1 MHRNKRSPEPK
12 GRGAAKARQLG
23 LLVDF
28 SPDDSMMMD
37 INGDESDADFEAEL
51 AEITGEK
58 PASRGKPKGKVPL
71 PMEDIERMAALC
83 MKDLDEEANDDDDD
97 GDVDD
102 DADLMA
108 ELNEVLEEDR
118 QNKNVPSPVESK
130 LTSDSIP
137 QSNMTPAVTGGL
149 EGTLVERIDMY
160 RSAID
165 NAKQSG
171 ESSKVRR
178 YERGLKTLQSM
189 LTSLKKGKQI
199 NEEDIPPP
207 VASGKSSNASKT
219 PLASGTSAP
228 LTEDQSV
235 LIDLAVP
242 SEHPV
247 PAAQPAPPPLLPKPK
262 MSVSEV
268 APPPSVKR
276 PNLPVEVPVPAKVE
290 AAPPVSDNR
299 AVSLNSSM
307 KETVMGRQR
316 EYKLAALQAKR
327 SGDTELATKLYRI
340 SKKCDPI
347 LEALGRGETV
357 DLNGLPPPFDRLP
370 KEQLSIAPPRSSAPS
385 VPTVS
390 PSQPLM
396 SSSAIPP
403 PPKDLME
410 ALQQR
415 MDKYKSAAA
424 QAKTAGND
432 RKARMHE
439 RIVKQYQ
446 EAIRAYKGGRNVNL
460 SELPVPPG
468 FPPLQGAENGAQDQS
483 IVGVLESAMK
493 LANQQVNDDDNED
506 DEPVQ
511 QAPAQR
517 AAPQTWPKTSASRA
531 PPAAPAN
538 TGNPA
543 TKQLPS
549 KAQQQLEFL
558 QNRKKQF
565 MKAALRTKQKNDM
578 EGAKLYLRQAKG
590 LDPMI
595 EAAKGG
601 LPVDITKV
609 PAPPENEDDFVLV
622 QTRGVHMPQ
631 KTAQQY
637 HQLMEVLKQQYEMCM
652 EYSKQYTHLGSVSE
666 TTKFEKM
673 AEDCKKNIEVLKQAH
688 AQGYPLPKYHQEERT
703 FQIVKI
709 FPQLSNSDMVLYI
722 VKGINLPAPS
732 GVAPNDLD
740 AFVKF
745 EFAFPNSEEAQKDK
759 TNVIKNTN
767 CPEFNEHFKLN
778 INRGHRAFKRV
789 VQTKG
794 IKFEILHK
802 GGIFK
807 NDKVVGTAQLKLEKL
822 ESQCEIREIL
832 EVLDGRKTTGGR
844 LEVIV
849 KIREPL
855 SSQQLVKVTEKW
867 LVIDPQSL
875 PVIAVPKSK
884 ERREPLQVGPG
895 SKPTFPLHSFNI
907 MKFDKE
913 RIERKIHTYKQER
926 KAPPKELLDQHR
938 ELAQRIQWQKAQLDR
953 REPAVLK
960 EYVTQLEKYVHYYT
974 DTAKRLGTEGNR
986 DLAKE
991 ALYKRKLVDDELQ
1004 RFRR

>member
-1 MHRNKRSPEPK
+1 MNRNKRPPEPK

-23 LLVDF
+23 LLVDL
-28 SPDDSMMMD
+28 SPDSMMMD
-37 INGDESDADFEAEL
+37 MNGDENDADLEAEL
-51 AEITGEK
+51 AAITGEK
-58 PASRGKPKGKVPL
+58 PANRGKPKGKAPL

-83 MKDLDEEANDDDDD
+83 MKDLDEEAFDDDVD
-97 GDVDD
+97 DD

-108 ELNEVLEEDR
+108 ELNEVLEDDR
-118 QNKNVPSPVESK
+118 QNENVPPPVEGK
-130 LTSDSIP
+130 PAADYIP
-137 QSNMTPAVTGGL
+137 QSNTTPVITDGL
-149 EGTLVERIDMY
+149 EGTLAERIDMY
-160 RSAID
+160 RSAIEA
-165 NAKQSG
+165 AKQSG
-171 ESSKVRR
+171 ESSKIRR

-189 LTSLKKGKQI
+189 LTSVKKGRHI

-207 VASGKSSNASKT
+207 VASGKSSNTTKAPAT
-219 PLASGTSAP
+219 SGTSTP
-228 LTEDQSV
+228 LTESNSV
-235 LIDLAVP
+235 SPDLTVP
-242 SEHPV
+242 REDPV

-262 MSVSEV
+262 MSVPKV
-268 APPPSVKR
+268 APPPPVKR
-276 PNLPVEVPVPAKVE
+276 PNTLVEMPLPAKME
-290 AAPPVSDNR
+290 APTPVANNK
-299 AVSLNSSM
+299 AVSINSSM
-307 KETVMGRQR
+307 KGTAMSRQR

-327 SGDTELATKLYRI
+327 GGDTELATKYYRI
-340 SKKCDPI
+340 SKKFDPI
-347 LEALGRGETV
+347 LEALDRGESV
-357 DLNGLPPPFDRLP
+357 DFSSLPPPFDPLP
-370 KEQLSIAPPRSSAPS
+370 KDQPSIPTPRPTAPS
-385 VPTVS
+385 VPAIS
-390 PSQPLM
+390 SAQPLG
-396 SSSAIPP
+396 SSGIPP
-403 PPKDLME
+403 PPKDVME

-424 QAKTAGND
+424 QAKNAGND

-446 EAIRAYKGGRNVNL
+446 DAIRAHKAGRNVNL
-460 SELPVPPG
+460 GELPVPPG
-468 FPPLQGAENGAQDQS
+468 FPPLQGAESGAQDQS

-493 LANQQVNDDDNED
+493 LANQEVNEGENEE
-506 DEPVQ
+506 DEPAQ

-517 AAPQTWPKTSASRA
+517 PALQARPRMPASGA
-531 PPAAPAN
+531 TPAVPAS

-543 TKQLPS
+543 QKQLS
-549 KAQQQLEFL
+549 NKAQQQLEFL

-565 MKAALRTKQKNDM
+565 MQAALRTKQKNDI

-609 PAPPENEDDFVLV
+609 PALPANEEDFMLV
-622 QTRGVHMPQ
+622 QHRGVHVPQ
-631 KTAQQY
+631 KTAEQY
-637 HQLMEVLKQQYEMCM
+637 GQLMEVLKQQYETCM
-652 EYSKQYTHLGSVSE
+652 QYSKQYTHLGSVSE

-673 AEDCKKNIEVLKQAH
+673 ADDCKKNIEIVKQAH
-688 AQGYPLPKYHQEERT
+688 AQGYPLPKYHHEERT
-703 FQIVKI
+703 FQVVKI
-709 FPQLSNSDMVLYI
+709 FPNLTNSDMILFI
-722 VKGINLPAPS
+722 VKGINLPPPS
-732 GVAPNDLD
+732 GVAPYDLD

-767 CPEFNEHFKLN
+767 CPEFREQFNLN

-802 GGIFK
+802 GGLFK
-807 NDKVVGTAQLKLEKL
+807 NDRVVGTAQFKLEKL

-855 SSQQLVKVTEKW
+855 SSQQLEKVTEKW

-884 ERREPLQVGPG
+884 ERRNPPQMVGG
-895 SKPTFPLHSFNI
+895 SKLAFPLHSFNI
-907 MKFDKE
+907 LKFDRE
-913 RIERKIHTYKQER
+913 RIERKIHTYKQEH
-926 KAPPKELLDQHR
+926 KVPPKELLDQHR
-938 ELAQRIQWQKAQLDR
+938 EVTQRIQWQKSQLDR
-953 REPAVLK
+953 RDPGVLK
-960 EYVTQLEKYVHYYT
+960 EYVTQLERYVHYYT
-974 DTAKRLGTEGNR
+974 DAAKRLGTEGNR
-986 DLAKE
+986 DSAKE